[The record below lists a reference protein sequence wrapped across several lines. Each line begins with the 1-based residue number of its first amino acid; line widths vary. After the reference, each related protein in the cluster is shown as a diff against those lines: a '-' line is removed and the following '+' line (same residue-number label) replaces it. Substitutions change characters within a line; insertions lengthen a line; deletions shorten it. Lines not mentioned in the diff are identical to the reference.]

1 MSRIEQISIRIASF
15 EEMLTGQAEAVLTEV
30 AEMLKRLLQD
40 GVENSIDLR
49 SLPLTPVDR
58 DWLDEQLGR
67 GEVEIVLEAGGRSM
81 LAETAYPGV
90 WKIKHR
96 DAEDRI
102 VAELIEV
109 AWVPAII
116 RPDKSDI
123 EKGYESLLLKLKV
136 SGGVE
141 DDRNK

>member
-1 MSRIEQISIRIASF
+1 MSSIEQISIRIASF

-40 GVENSIDLR
+40 GAEDSIDLR
-49 SLPLTPVDR
+49 SLPLTPADR

-67 GEVEIVLEAGGRSM
+67 GEVEIVLEAGGRSV

-90 WKIKHR
+90 WKIMHR
-96 DAEDRI
+96 DTEDRI

-109 AWVPAII
+109 AFVPAII
-116 RPDKSDI
+116 RPDKTDI
-123 EKGYESLLLKLKV
+123 EKGYEGLLLKLKDL
-136 SGGVE
+136 GA
-141 DDRNK
+141 